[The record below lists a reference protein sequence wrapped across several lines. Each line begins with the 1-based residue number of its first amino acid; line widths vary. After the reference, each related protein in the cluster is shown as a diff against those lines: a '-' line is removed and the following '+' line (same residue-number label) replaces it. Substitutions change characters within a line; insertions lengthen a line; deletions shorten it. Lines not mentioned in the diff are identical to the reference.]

1 MEPRQ
6 KCLLSAALLS
16 DPLQGAAADGSILRE
31 EDRGGGETQTN
42 VIVGVWR

>member
-16 DPLQGAAADGSILRE
+16 DPVRAAAADGSILREE

-42 VIVGVWR
+42 V